1 MDLAVFCLGIG
12 LLVASAFAALSK
24 TGDLAVWAGVGSA
37 GVLGV
42 VYSLLISNP
51 RRQVREAVDH
61 LMHVKIIFLAYL
73 RRLHQTDQAYTR
85 LLLSGDRVTAE
96 QLKDY
101 TDIVGTIME
110 RTAKQLTDA
119 VSTNAADAAKT

>member
-1 MDLAVFCLGIG
+1 MDLAVFCIG
-12 LLVASAFAALSK
+12 MSFLIASALAALLK

-42 VYSLLISNP
+42 LYSLLIKNP

-61 LMHVKIIFLAYL
+61 LMRVKIMFLAYL
-73 RRLHQTDQAYTR
+73 RQLHQTDQAYTR

-110 RTAKQLTDA
+110 RTATQLTNA
-119 VSTNAADAAKT
+119 VSTTAKPSG